1 MLVQASR
8 TAIRVSRI
16 QQRSLAST
24 VLFTKTPEQWQE
36 QTIAKLKSEAKMRG
50 LVTSGTKSKLI
61 ERLVAHSQ
69 SNEQTSPIVPTPASP
84 SGPARQRWISS
95 SSASQAE
102 VSTDKFKARWSRNL
116 DVKIPETP
124 EPADEGPVIPFL
136 AQKFDSPPS
145 ESASPPQEVPDNT
158 PKVVTV
164 ASAATHIGGGPKHA
178 IYESLD
184 AHAIETPSLSGQGRE
199 SSFSL
204 KGLLEELGVPLS
216 FDFKQSGD
224 AIREAVQPALA
235 GISAPTIGKDT
246 TNTKDSQRELNEE
259 EQKGLWVLGGIVA
272 GGLILGGF
280 GNKKST
286 SKKEKH

>member
-8 TAIRVSRI
+8 TVARASRI

-36 QTIAKLKSEAKMRG
+36 HTIVQLRSEAKRRG
-50 LVTSGTKSKLI
+50 LGTTGTKSKLI
-61 ERLVAHSQ
+61 ERLVVHSQ
-69 SNEQTSPIVPTPASP
+69 SNEQPTASSVAPTSP

-95 SSASQAE
+95 TSAMHAE
-102 VSTDKFKARWSRNL
+102 VSTDKFKPRSSRNL
-116 DVKIPETP
+116 DVKMPETP
-124 EPADEGPVIPFL
+124 EEADEGPVIPFL

-178 IYESLD
+178 IHESSD
-184 AHAIETPSLSGQGRE
+184 AHAIETPSISEQGE
-199 SSFSL
+199 KSSSSL
-204 KGLLEELGVPLS
+204 AGLLKELGVPLS
-216 FDFKQSGD
+216 FNFKQSGD
-224 AIREAVQPALA
+224 AIREAVEPALT
-235 GISAPTIGKDT
+235 GFSAPTIGKDT
-246 TNTKDSQRELNEE
+246 SNMKDAQRELNEE
-259 EQKGLWVLGGIVA
+259 EQRGLWVLGGIVA

-280 GNKKST
+280 GNKKS
-286 SKKEKH
+286 SARKEKH